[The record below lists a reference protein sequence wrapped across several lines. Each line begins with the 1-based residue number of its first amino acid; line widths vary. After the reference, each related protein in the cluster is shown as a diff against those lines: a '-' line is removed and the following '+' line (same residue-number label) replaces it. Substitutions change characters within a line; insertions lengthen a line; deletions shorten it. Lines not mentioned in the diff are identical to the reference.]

1 MSFIYLAVFNDGSA
15 YVGQTT
21 GSFEQLE
28 KRYRSYTRR
37 LTMKRSPVQRL
48 CGKLG
53 MPTLGVLEHVSP
65 EKLDEREQYWI
76 AAHRQEGK
84 TLNVANGGG
93 QAWRLLRR

>member
-1 MSFIYLAVFNDGSA
+1 MSFIYLAVFTDGA
-15 YVGQTT
+15 VYVGQTT

-28 KRYRSYTRR
+28 KRYRSYTQR

-65 EKLDEREQYWI
+65 EKLDEREKYWI
-76 AAHRQEGK
+76 AAHRQEGR

-93 QAWRLLRR
+93 AQARRVR